1 MDKWQEEAARLRIEI
16 FGPDSSPDIT
26 KPYFERMERLIAA
39 ALEAAEAQGADVI
52 NEWKLLVERE
62 REVRHKAETEI
73 ARLRAE
79 VERLTAAGK
88 ELFEANERHLQ
99 AIKDF

>member
-1 MDKWQEEAARLRIEI
+1 MKPDWNEEAARLRIEI

-62 REVRHKAETEI
+62 REVRHKAEAEI
-73 ARLRAE
+73 AQLRAE
-79 VERLTAAGK
+79 IAKRTTKGENK
-88 ELFEANERHLQ
+88 
-99 AIKDF
+99 